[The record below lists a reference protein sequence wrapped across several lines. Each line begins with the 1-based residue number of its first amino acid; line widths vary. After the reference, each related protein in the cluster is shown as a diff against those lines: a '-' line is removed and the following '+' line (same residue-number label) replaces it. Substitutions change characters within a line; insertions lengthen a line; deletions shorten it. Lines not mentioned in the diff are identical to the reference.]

1 MISSWNYS
9 RSNLFYSF
17 YDLLKG
23 FSKNFTCVS
32 FAEPPKFGR
41 RFLLLSGG
49 DPLQGSLFSTIS
61 ALSSAKG
68 AGGSLVYLKFND
80 EVVEPPLSGPSELMG
95 QWSNWASCILHHKQ
109 SEKTINVVLLWLT
122 LESYLHSD
130 VPGWAVAHWRCR
142 TFKTMMLLLYS
153 FRPETTKKKP
163 KFRIMMMTAQDCLWN

>member
-1 MISSWNYS
+1 MCSASVCACCLVLKCYIAIWNEIVNKLRILCKVKHSIAKNWKRNAFMKWQFFFNEAQVMISAWKYS

-68 AGGSLVYLKFND
+68 ARAFLVT
-80 EVVEPPLSGPSELMG
+80 LSETKVRHIFLMI
-95 QWSNWASCILHHKQ
+95 S
-109 SEKTINVVLLWLT
+109 
-122 LESYLHSD
+122 
-130 VPGWAVAHWRCR
+130 
-142 TFKTMMLLLYS
+142 
-153 FRPETTKKKP
+153 
-163 KFRIMMMTAQDCLWN
+163 